1 MRQHRRQAPA
11 GAPRSVDALALNGRA
26 MRRGDG
32 RTLAEFALTDAQ
44 RKMVCEDQ
52 GIGLLERKR
61 MGAEV
66 WLRQKLGTV
75 LSEASLR
82 TLFITV

>member
-1 MRQHRRQAPA
+1 M
-11 GAPRSVDALALNGRA
+11 
-26 MRRGDG
+26 
-32 RTLAEFALTDAQ
+32 AEFALTDAQ
-44 RKMVCEDQ
+44 RKMVCKDQ

-61 MGAEV
+61 MEAEV
-66 WLRQKLGTV
+66 WLRQQLGMV